1 MTMASTSDV
10 FVWVWLPGRAEPVPA
25 GRLQERAHGQ
35 YWFDYG
41 RRYLAR
47 DDAVSLA
54 PTLPLSDDSFA
65 PTGSMGLPGAL
76 RDASP
81 DAWGRRVVQYRLGGE
96 RGPDADTGD
105 MDERTYL
112 VNSGSNRFGA
122 IDFQSSAADYI
133 PREAEP
139 AGLAELLTAA
149 DTVED
154 GGDLPFELERALL
167 SGTAMGGARP
177 KAMIRDGGRQYVA
190 KFSASTDHFPVVG
203 AEAASMFLASK
214 AGVNVAATRVET
226 VMGRTVLLVER
237 FDRTAAGGRVLAVS
251 GLTLAGLDELQARSG
266 SYADV
271 LDSLRRAGA
280 PAGTAAELFARIAF
294 NMAISNSDD
303 HLRNHAA
310 LWDGRIAT
318 LSPAYDLSP
327 MSRSG
332 ETASQAIAYDRV
344 GSKRNN
350 FADLVAV
357 ARLYDLTADEGQH
370 VIERVED
377 SMRTH
382 WEEAADFGRLSEADR
397 RLLWGRQFLNPGTL
411 HGFRGR

>member
-1 MTMASTSDV
+1 MVSTSDV
-10 FVWVWLPGRAEPVPA
+10 YVWVWLPGETAPVPA
-25 GRLQERAHGQ
+25 GRLQERAPGQ
-35 YWFDYG
+35 FWFDYG

-47 DDAVSLA
+47 SNAVALA
-54 PTLPLSDDSFA
+54 PTLALSQESFA

-105 MDERTYL
+105 LDERTYL
-112 VNSGSNRFGA
+112 LNSGSNRFGA
-122 IDFQSSAADYI
+122 IDFQTSAAKYV

-177 KAMIRDGGRQYVA
+177 KAMIRDGGRQYIA

-203 AEAASMFLASK
+203 AEAASMFLARK
-214 AGVNVAATRVET
+214 ARLSVAPTRVET
-226 VMGRTVLLVER
+226 VLGRTVLLVER

-251 GLTLAGLDELQARSG
+251 GLTLTGLDELQARSG
-266 SYADV
+266 SYVDL

-332 ETASQAIAYDRV
+332 ETASQSIAYDRS
-344 GSKRNN
+344 GLKRNN
-350 FADLVAV
+350 FAGLLAV
-357 ARLYDLTADEGQH
+357 AHLYDLTAADGEEVVG
-370 VIERVED
+370 RVED
-377 SMRTH
+377 AIRAN
-382 WEEAADFGRLSEADR
+382 WAEAAEYGRLTATDER
-397 RLLWGRQFLNPGTL
+397 RLWGRQFLNPGTL
-411 HGFRGR
+411 YGFRDY